1 MAMTFDDAI
10 RMAAEAIEAGELV
23 WGEALVRGV
32 LEKSP
37 GDSRAMEL
45 LVALTKK
52 IGVPRTH
59 DADTSRP
66 RFLLIKS
73 WGKGFWSDVDHV
85 LGGLLAAE
93 MTRRTPIVH
102 WGSNCLFTAPGID
115 NAWDQFFEP
124 INPHRLA
131 DVAKEGLRFFP
142 PNKWSAANLRDEN
155 VNVWQGQGSRVTGL
169 ALLNRP
175 EDVVVCDF
183 HVAVPGLMPWIEAGT
198 PHYGQAPREL
208 YRSLFAEY
216 LRPQKTVLEH
226 VEEFHAK
233 HLAGSPYLAVHWRGS
248 DKQMEQRT
256 LAQINEQA
264 FNHVDATPDRKIFL
278 LTDDARAAAE
288 FQRRYGDRLVL
299 ADVERSSDNVGVHTR
314 LGGDG
319 PRRGMEVLRDT
330 LLAARAD
337 RFIGN
342 GGSNVAAA
350 VVHLKNWDDRDVVL
364 LAPVRQYRTMPV
376 LYRPR

>member
-1 MAMTFDDAI
+1 MAMSFDDAI

-52 IGVPRTH
+52 IGLPRTN

-102 WGSNCLFTAPGID
+102 WGSNCLFTAPGIEK
-115 NAWDQFFEP
+115 AWDQFFEP
-124 INPHRLA
+124 VDPHQISE
-131 DVAKEGLRFFP
+131 VAREGLSYFP
-142 PNKWSAANLRDEN
+142 PKWSAANLRDEN
-155 VNVWQGQGSRVTGL
+155 VNVWQGSGSRVTGL

-183 HVAVPGLMPWIEAGT
+183 HVAVPGLMPWIEPGT
-198 PHYGQAPREL
+198 PHHGQPPREL
-208 YRSLFAEY
+208 YRSLFAKY
-216 LRPQKTVLEH
+216 LRPQKRVLDE
-226 VEEFHAK
+226 VEEFHARY
-233 HLAGSPYLAVHWRGS
+233 LAGSPYLAVHWRGG
-248 DKQMEQRT
+248 DKYMEQRT
-256 LAQINEQA
+256 LGQINEQA
-264 FNHVDATPDRKIFL
+264 FNHVDAAPDWKIFL
-278 LTDDARAAAE
+278 LTDDARAVAG
-288 FQRRYGDRLVL
+288 FRKRYGQRLVL
-299 ADVERSSDNVGVHTR
+299 ADVERTSGDVGVHSTP
-314 LGGDG
+314 GDG
-319 PRRGMEVLRDT
+319 LRRGREVLRDT

-350 VVHLKNWDDRDVVL
+350 VVHLKNWDDRDLVL